1 MYPFGESAAHLTGY
15 LRSMYK
21 EELEKYEEKGYS
33 SSEQIGAAGLE
44 QVFEEELHGTTGW
57 IIKVKGTDEV
67 IAKKEAENGNDI
79 YLTIDADLQQNIYK
93 ELSTDSGA
101 SVAINPKTGETLAMV
116 SAPSYDPNDF
126 LTEYKK
132 KKMIRINRLWLS
144 SKICIHLVL
153 F

>member
-67 IAKKEAENGNDI
+67 IAKKKLRTE
-79 YLTIDADLQQNIYK
+79 TIFTLQLMLIFSKIFTKNYQLIQVQVSQSIQK
-93 ELSTDSGA
+93 PEKLWLW
-101 SVAINPKTGETLAMV
+101 SVRRP
-116 SAPSYDPNDF
+116 
-126 LTEYKK
+126 
-132 KKMIRINRLWLS
+132 MIRTI
-144 SKICIHLVL
+144 